1 MVTSLENN
9 SGSKCSRHYGGEH
22 VRKTKTMMRAIMQ
35 TILIGRTVEAID
47 PSGLSITVRTNGSS
61 EKVCL
66 QVVTPAVMEEIK
78 VRDLVSLELD
88 MEGRVL
94 KIRKLAP
101 SPIDAFDQNS

>member
-1 MVTSLENN
+1 
-9 SGSKCSRHYGGEH
+9 
-22 VRKTKTMMRAIMQ
+22 MQ
-35 TILIGRTVEAID
+35 TILVGRTVEAID
-47 PSGLSITVRTNGSS
+47 PSGLNITVRTNGCS

-78 VRDLVSLELD
+78 VRDWVSLELD

-101 SPIDAFDQNS
+101 SLMDAFDQKS